1 MSETTSENLIDT
13 TVYFNV
19 SQDTYH
25 TSEDCA
31 GSNLVIESKLGGC
44 MYGSETACQRCNANK
59 MRKAYDN
66 NQ

>member
-1 MSETTSENLIDT
+1 MSQTMSDNVIDT

-44 MYGSETACQRCNANK
+44 MYGSETACSRCGANK
-59 MRKAYDN
+59 LRKDYEN
-66 NQ
+66 KQ